1 MYIPIT
7 VLHMS
12 LILLIERNLFKHH
25 NILSLVIISF
35 ILMILTFDQ
44 AVILLGEI
52 IRLLELLD
60 AGHYWGFKGYSLRY
74 TDMYIYHGIV
84 GQ

>member
-1 MYIPIT
+1 
-7 VLHMS
+7 
-12 LILLIERNLFKHH
+12 
-25 NILSLVIISF
+25 
-35 ILMILTFDQ
+35 MILTFDQ

-74 TDMYIYHGIV
+74 TDMYICHGIV